1 MIRKT
6 LAAKG
11 AALAEIIGVSAPDI
25 APGLAEFAAEAGF
38 GRIWSREALPPE
50 ERIIV
55 VLASLASL
63 QRLPQLRS
71 HIGPALDLGL
81 SARGI
86 QEIIVQ
92 CGLYGGLPVAEE
104 ALKVAAAVFAERGID
119 PPELTAEEE
128 VMRGQTIAEL
138 DAEGRRIMAEIHGER
153 SQSGYAAPNDPATS
167 ALYEVAI
174 QYGYG
179 VIWTRA
185 GLTWRQRMFVALA
198 AFTAFRLEAT
208 LVKFS
213 QSALVQGL
221 TREQVVEAIMQTAP
235 YGGFPPALIALSQ
248 VKPVLFPDG

>member
-1 MIRKT
+1 
-6 LAAKG
+6 
-11 AALAEIIGVSAPDI
+11 
-25 APGLAEFAAEAGF
+25 
-38 GRIWSREALPPE
+38 
-50 ERIIV
+50 
-55 VLASLASL
+55 
-63 QRLPQLRS
+63 
-71 HIGPALDLGL
+71 
-81 SARGI
+81 
-86 QEIIVQ
+86 
-92 CGLYGGLPVAEE
+92 
-104 ALKVAAAVFAERGID
+104 
-119 PPELTAEEE
+119 
-128 VMRGQTIAEL
+128 
-138 DAEGRRIMAEIHGER
+138 MAEIHGER

-167 ALYEVAI
+167 ALYEIAI